1 MISPQDAAKAIMV
14 AQQMTSEERKT
25 LQSKRLVE
33 LVDFARKN
41 SPFFQKHY
49 ADLPENY
56 SLTDIPYTT
65 KSMLSADYENWLTER
80 GISKKDVFD
89 YLNADPRTRG
99 GLFKG
104 KFTALA
110 TSGTTGEPMP
120 MVRDM
125 HHNIVHGVL
134 MQMRLI
140 PPEFIKYADVKQ
152 YKTAALITNDPKA
165 SAYNSYLRMLAA
177 AGPDYAKNLLLV
189 PINISND
196 EKVRMLNEFQPDIV
210 SCYPSEMALMAVY
223 QKKGLLKIAPKG
235 VACSAEK
242 LSLEMYNTIKETFNC
257 PIVNN
262 YCMTEGGE
270 VAFGSKCPHLHI
282 NEDWIIVEPVDENK
296 QVITDEN
303 VWSHGIFVTDLSNFI
318 QPIIR
323 YYVEDSVRIHESCEC
338 GNTLPWMEI
347 HGRTSG
353 IYEICGGTLT
363 AMQIDDVNDIF
374 DEALAVQLVQ
384 IDDKTLQVRA
394 ILAETV
400 EEEKLSAQIVVEMD
414 KVLRRAG
421 CKDYSLTWSN
431 EPPVKNVRGGKLRP
445 FVRID

>member
-1 MISPQDAAKAIMV
+1 MISPQDAAKLILA
-14 AQQMTSEERKT
+14 AQQMTSAERKE
-25 LQSKRLVE
+25 LQHTRLVK
-33 LVDFARKN
+33 LVNFARKN

-49 ADLPENY
+49 ADLPENF

-65 KSMLSADYENWLTER
+65 KAMLSADYENWLTER
-80 GISKKDVFD
+80 GITKQDVFD
-89 YLNADPRTRG
+89 YINADPKTR

-120 MVRDM
+120 MIRDM
-125 HHNIVHGVL
+125 HRNIIHGVL

-140 PPEFIKYADVKQ
+140 PPEFMKYADVKQ
-152 YKTAALITNDPKA
+152 YKTAALITKDPRA
-165 SAYNSYLRMLAA
+165 SAYNAYLRMLAA
-177 AGPDYAKNLLLV
+177 NPDSAQNLLLV
-189 PINISND
+189 PITINND
-196 EKVRMLNEFQPDIV
+196 EKIRLLNEFQPDII

-223 QKKGLLKIAPKG
+223 QKKGLLNISPKG
-235 VACSAEK
+235 IACSAEK

-270 VAFGSKCPHLHI
+270 VAFGAKCPHLHI
-282 NEDWIIVEPVDENK
+282 NEDWVIVEPVDENK

-347 HGRTSG
+347 HGRNSG
-353 IYEICGGTLT
+353 VYEICGGTLT
-363 AMQIDDVNDIF
+363 TMQIHEMEDIF
-374 DEALAVQLVQ
+374 SEALVIQLVQ
-384 IDDKTLQVRA
+384 VDDKTLQVRA

-400 EEEKLSAQIVVEMD
+400 EADKLSAQIFAEMD
-414 KVLRRAG
+414 KILRRAG
-421 CKDYSLTWSN
+421 CKDYSLTWSD
-431 EPPVKNVRGGKLRP
+431 EPPIKNVRGGKLRP
-445 FVRID
+445 FVRVD